1 MKIRNGFVSNSSSSS
16 FVVDL
21 RNDMD
26 RSFPRLITVEQEKGL
41 LSLGFGYSWIRHTSL
56 VEGNVK
62 HQSKSNTKVP
72 NMIYHHD
79 INSEDIVEEL
89 VKLGVPFKML
99 YNYDTTLH
107 LWKPWKRNLVSFT
120 NLGNAYEMGYLI
132 EPYSH
137 YTKLEPMYLESLASM
152 LDVTTWEWL
161 NTKEETMERFLG
173 LDWS

>member
-26 RSFPRLITVEQEKGL
+26 RSFPRMITIEQENRL
-41 LSLGFGYSWIRHTSL
+41 LDLGFKHSWVSHTNL
-56 VEGNVK
+56 VEEGMLSS
-62 HQSKSNTKVP
+62 SKPNDRCT
-72 NMIYHHD
+72 NMIYHHS

-89 VKLGVPFKML
+89 VKLGVPFRML

-107 LWKPWKRNLVSFT
+107 IWKPWKRNLFSFT
-120 NLGNAYEMGYLI
+120 NIGNAYEMGYMR
-132 EPYSH
+132 EPTSH
-137 YTKLEPMYLESLASM
+137 YTRLEPFYLESLESM
-152 LDVTTWEWL
+152 LSASTWEWL
-161 NTKEETMERFLG
+161 NTKEETTEKFIG